1 MHPTPSVPAAAVL
14 MRLLDLRLH
23 RRPAVQRALLDAVFG
38 VNDVFALDV
47 RGRRRLQALL
57 EGRSDEE
64 LERIAR
70 RGSAGQTKLRLELDL
85 LFDGVPTAP
94 EQQAM
99 LGRLIELLRRADW
112 PAATLVLRS
121 AVVADVHA
129 QAEGV
134 TDG

>member
-1 MHPTPSVPAAAVL
+1 MHPIRSVPAAPVL

-38 VNDVFALDV
+38 VGDVFALDL

-70 RGSAGQTKLRLELDL
+70 LGSAGQTTLRLELDL
-85 LFDGVPTAP
+85 VFDGVPTKA
-94 EQQAM
+94 EQESM
-99 LGRLIELLRRADW
+99 LRRLLDLLRSGDW
-112 PAATLVLRS
+112 PAPTLALRN
-121 AVVADVHA
+121 AVVADVRA
-129 QAEGV
+129 RQEDEAAR
-134 TDG
+134 

>member
-1 MHPTPSVPAAAVL
+1 

-23 RRPAVQRALLDAVFG
+23 RRPAIQRALLDAVFG
-38 VNDVFALDV
+38 VSDVFALDV

-64 LERIAR
+64 LERMAR
-70 RGSAGQTKLRLELDL
+70 RGSAGQAKLRVELDL

-94 EQQAM
+94 EQEAM
-99 LGRLIELLRRADW
+99 LRRLMDLLRRGDW
-112 PAATLVLRS
+112 PAPTLVLRS

-129 QAEGV
+129 QAEDATG
-134 TDG
+134 G